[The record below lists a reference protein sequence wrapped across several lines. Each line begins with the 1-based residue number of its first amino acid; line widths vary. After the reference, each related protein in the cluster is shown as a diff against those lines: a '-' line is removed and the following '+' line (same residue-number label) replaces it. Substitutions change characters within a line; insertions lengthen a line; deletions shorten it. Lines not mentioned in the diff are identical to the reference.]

1 MIDVTNYIH
10 DQNMDNEHI
19 KYNPTS
25 GLCYKPWLKL
35 AYFWTYLSSF
45 DPLFFDR
52 SSRSG
57 KIRYLAIHS
66 FFFLPL
72 FVPPADTA
80 TILQEARDTVL

>member
-57 KIRYLAIHS
+57 IVRYS
-66 FFFLPL
+66 QVFGYTFL
-72 FVPPADTA
+72 
-80 TILQEARDTVL
+80 IK